1 MVGRNFRFAAEH
13 TDLRLDVPSRAQLD
27 LLDAAATLDY
37 IRASQ
42 PDIVLHCA
50 GIVGGIQANI
60 AAPYEFA
67 FGNLQLGMSVL
78 RAAFEAGVARLLN
91 LGSSCMYPRNAPNPL
106 REEAILSGELEPT
119 NEAYA
124 LAKITIARLCSYLGA
139 EHHMQYKTVIP
150 CNLYGR
156 FDDFDAA
163 TAHLVPAA
171 IRKVHDAVANGNDS
185 VEIWGDGTV
194 RREFMYAGDL
204 ADFLCFA
211 IHNFDRLDEYT
222 NVGLGLDYSVND
234 YYQAVAEV
242 VGFTGRFT
250 HDLTKPAGMQQKLV
264 DRSKQI
270 ALGWQPQTT
279 LLEGIRKTYDYFCSV
294 LGDDRLTSR

>member
-1 MVGRNFRFAAEH
+1 MVGRNFQFAAEH
-13 TDLRLDVPSRAQLD
+13 TDLRLDAPSRAQLD

-67 FGNLQLGMSVL
+67 FGNLQLGMNVL

-264 DRSKQI
+264 DSSKQI